1 MSLNARSTPLGLLS
15 GGLLSSL
22 FLAAI
27 LGSVG
32 CSKQPQIEQY
42 VVKREPQ
49 PAADPATNA
58 APRDRMLGAIIAR
71 GEQYWF
77 FKLTGAKDAVA
88 PVAEAFTGFIKSL
101 QFSAGPGK
109 SNPTWKLPEGWTQ
122 KPGNEF
128 RFATIEI
135 PSDPKPLEL
144 TVSALPR
151 DPQGEDAGALLA
163 NVNRWRD
170 QLKLKPLAPNELAT
184 ETQQLDVA
192 GVQVTLTDFTG
203 SLSGAG
209 MGPMAAAKTGRSS
222 GPVAPVTP
230 PADATI
236 DEEPLPFTFEK
247 PAGWQLGQ
255 AGGLRKL
262 AFKLGGDE
270 KNEVTVIDLDGGAA
284 SELLPNV
291 NRWRRQVGL
300 NDQTADELAKE
311 VKQLALGSAKGDYVR
326 LIGAEKA
333 ILGVIVRSGD
343 RGWFFKLAADRAT
356 AEKEQ
361 ANFEAFMQSIKFK

>member
-1 MSLNARSTPLGLLS
+1 MSLNVRSTPLGLLS
-15 GGLLSSL
+15 GGLLASL
-22 FLAAI
+22 CLAVI
-27 LGSVG
+27 VTSVG

-49 PAADPATNA
+49 PAAEPVASA
-58 APRDRMLGAIIAR
+58 APRDRMLGAILGR

-77 FKLTGAKDAVA
+77 FKLTGGKDAVA
-88 PVAEAFTGFIKSL
+88 PLAEAFEGFIKSL
-101 QFSAGPGK
+101 QFSAGPGQSK
-109 SNPTWKLPEGWTQ
+109 PTWKLPEGWTQ

-170 QLKLKPLAPNELAT
+170 QLRLKPLAPNELAT
-184 ETQQLDVA
+184 ETKQLDVA
-192 GVQVTLTDFTG
+192 GEKVTLTDFTG

-209 MGPMAAAKTGRSS
+209 MGPMQAAKSGRSS
-222 GPVAPVTP
+222 GPVAPATP
-230 PADATI
+230 PANEPAN
-236 DEEPLPFTFEK
+236 EEALPFTFEK
-247 PAGWQLGQ
+247 PAAWQSAP

-262 AFKLGGDE
+262 AFKLGGDD
-270 KNEVTVIDLDGGAA
+270 KNEVTVIDLDGGIA

-291 NRWRRQVGL
+291 NRWRGQVGL
-300 NDQTADELAKE
+300 NEQTADELAKE
-311 VKQLALGSAKGDYVR
+311 VKQLTLGSAKGDYVR
-326 LIGAEKA
+326 LIGADKA

-343 RGWFFKLAADRAT
+343 RGWFFKLGADRAT

-361 ANFEAFMQSIKFK
+361 ANFEAFMQSVKFK